1 MNRAEFIQMKLDNF
15 PEDVIK
21 QYGLHKKVNAKGFVI
36 LRVEKGMYRLPRTGS
51 IAQDLL
57 TKRLNNVG
65 YRQSDTTLGFWKY
78 NTRPICLT
86 LLVDDFGVK
95 YVGNGHAQHLVDVLQ
110 KFYVVN
116 KDCHGKKYCG
126 INLDWDYDRQEVHL
140 SMAGYFSE
148 ALARF
153 HH

>member
-1 MNRAEFIQMKLDNF
+1 M
-15 PEDVIK
+15 
-21 QYGLHKKVNAKGFVI
+21 
-36 LRVEKGMYRLPRTGS
+36 
-51 IAQDLL
+51 
-57 TKRLNNVG
+57 
-65 YRQSDTTLGFWKY
+65 
-78 NTRPICLT
+78 
-86 LLVDDFGVK
+86 DDFGVK

>member
-1 MNRAEFIQMKLDNF
+1 MLMNRAEFIQMKLDNF

-65 YRQSDTTLGFWKY
+65 YRQSDTTLGF
-78 NTRPICLT
+78 
-86 LLVDDFGVK
+86 
-95 YVGNGHAQHLVDVLQ
+95 
-110 KFYVVN
+110 
-116 KDCHGKKYCG
+116 
-126 INLDWDYDRQEVHL
+126 
-140 SMAGYFSE
+140 
-148 ALARF
+148 
-153 HH
+153 